1 MPTFHDLAIAAYC
14 PRQLYYRQLVDEDPE
29 IPEAVVET
37 RALAFE
43 YPRLLVE
50 SDLSTEPIAVTGTQ
64 YRSTLHRAKA
74 RLDSWDRLVDP
85 AGRDVFLEGRDCRGI
100 AHKVLEEPL
109 APSLVFAGE
118 PPETGIWGPQSVRL
132 VAAALALSYERERP
146 VEIAFAEYPAH
157 GVIRRIDLSAHRR
170 ATYRAT
176 MRTVASIDGPPSRVD
191 NRRKCESCN
200 YREECGVRTRSFRS
214 LL

>member
-1 MPTFHDLAIAAYC
+1 MPTFRDLEIAAYC
-14 PRQLYYRQLVDEDPE
+14 PRQLYYRRRADVDPE
-29 IPEAVVET
+29 IPAEVAET

-43 YPRLLVE
+43 YPRLLARA
-50 SDLSTEPIAVTGTQ
+50 DLSAEPIAVTGTQ
-64 YRSTLHRAKA
+64 YSSALHRAKA
-74 RLDSWDRLVDP
+74 CLDCWDRLVDP

-100 AHKVLEEPL
+100 AHKVIEDPL

-118 PPETGIWGPQSVRL
+118 PPENGVWGPQSVRL

-146 VEIAFAEYPAH
+146 IEVAFVEYPAH
-157 GVIRRIDLSAHRR
+157 GVVRQIDLSAHRR

-176 MRTVASIDGPPSRVD
+176 LRTVASIDGPPSRVD
-191 NRRKCESCN
+191 NRRKCNSCD
-200 YREECGVRTRSFRS
+200 YREECGVRTRSLRS